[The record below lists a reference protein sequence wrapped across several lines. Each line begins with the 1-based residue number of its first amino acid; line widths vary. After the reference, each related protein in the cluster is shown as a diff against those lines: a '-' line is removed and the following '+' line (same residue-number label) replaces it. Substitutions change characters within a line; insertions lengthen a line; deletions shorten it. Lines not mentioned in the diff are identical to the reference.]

1 MKTSGTLN
9 FRSIAGRVMMGLVLA
24 AVIGSIGVAPAFGR
38 DDRRHD
44 NRRYQHNERGYD
56 RDRHYYHPYGYRE
69 RVYSP
74 IYAPAPA
81 PGFNIFF
88 PFR

>member
-1 MKTSGTLN
+1 MKTSRTWD
-9 FRSIAGRVMMGLVLA
+9 FRSIVGKIMMGLVLA
-24 AVIGSIGVAPAFGR
+24 AVIGSIGVAPAFAR

-44 NRRYQHNERGYD
+44 NRRYEQNRGYE

-69 RVYSP
+69 PVYSP

-81 PGFNIFF
+81 PGISLFF
-88 PFR
+88 PLR